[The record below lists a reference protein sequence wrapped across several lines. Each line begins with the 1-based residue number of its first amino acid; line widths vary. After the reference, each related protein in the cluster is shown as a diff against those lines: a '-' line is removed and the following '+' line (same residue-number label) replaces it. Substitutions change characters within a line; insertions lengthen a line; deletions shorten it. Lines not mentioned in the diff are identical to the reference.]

1 MISSPTMVSGEVFNI
16 FGNGIMIKILTINI
30 HLPLCHCLI
39 VLLVKIPYVS
49 EDPSNPY
56 NY

>member
-30 HLPLCHCLI
+30 NLPLCHCVI

-56 NY
+56 IR